1 MDFEESG
8 DPVLIDEPP
17 FKEFIVFSTG
27 KR

>member
-17 FKEFIVFSTG
+17 FKEFIAFITG